1 MGVFIDDAELKD
13 VGKIGGWL
21 ALPGVGIV
29 VTLLK
34 EGAEAWTLVADFV
47 AKPNLET
54 LLPVV
59 IAVPWVLF
67 VGVATVFFFRKHQWT
82 PYLYIVL
89 LGGYVMFGEVYLLLH
104 VVAPE
109 ADTADAPRQLARA
122 VVGAGIWIPYFVR
135 SKRVKLTFVNSW

>member
-34 EGAEAWTLVADFV
+34 EGAEAWTLVADLV
-47 AKPNLET
+47 ARPNLET
-54 LLPVV
+54 LVPVV

-67 VGVATVFFFRKHQWT
+67 VGVAAVFFFRKHQWA

-122 VVGAGIWIPYFVR
+122 VAGASIWIPYFVR
-135 SKRVKLTFVNSW
+135 SKRVKLTFVNRW

>member
-13 VGKIGGWL
+13 GGKIGGWL

-34 EGAEAWTLVADFV
+34 EGAEACTLVADLV
-47 AKPNLET
+47 ARPNLET
-54 LLPVV
+54 LVPVA

-67 VGVATVFFFRKHQWT
+67 VGVAAVFFFRKHQWA

-89 LGGYVMFGEVYLLLH
+89 LGG
-104 VVAPE
+104 
-109 ADTADAPRQLARA
+109 
-122 VVGAGIWIPYFVR
+122 
-135 SKRVKLTFVNSW
+135 